1 MLLRFTKTKYCL
13 SSKLHFRPHVV
24 SSSQKVLSSSFTNF
38 LKENLSDKRSSK
50 AETSESKKNN
60 LAERSN
66 GGQNLTK
73 KTNQTKPFA
82 EPLNYNELQRNKPL
96 SQTLDLSF
104 RQKRK
109 TKKPFRNDEW
119 PKSVYFQV
127 SWIKKRIKFTLGNEL
142 IPRFQFKCISSGLEY
157 KRKTNILFI
166 GNICICMDSEISS

>member
-1 MLLRFTKTKYCL
+1 MLLRFTKTKNCL

-60 LAERSN
+60 LAEFSN

-82 EPLNYNELQRNKPL
+82 EPLNYKELQRNKPL

-109 TKKPFRNDEW
+109 TKKPFRNDDL

-127 SWIKKRIKFTLGNEL
+127 S
-142 IPRFQFKCISSGLEY
+142 
-157 KRKTNILFI
+157 
-166 GNICICMDSEISS
+166 